1 MDVDFTL
8 KPAVMFTLA
17 VGVPLLLTVNAEDT
31 ISLSP
36 SMNVAVS
43 ASSSR
48 RLSATALDALDAEFV
63 AGSPVAP
70 GHSILAK
77 FEVDEEIENV
87 VFRMSSSC
95 WGDTWLWLQEAT
107 ISPALPSVSI
117 PLPFHVLL
125 TGTACEEY
133 YIEAFEPHHE
143 MDAIRSK
150 PFAIPGLLQQ
160 DGSFCQPS
168 IVTRPS
174 DGESVSVLA
183 PYEFRWKADE
193 LFWYNSTSMV
203 FDGSIIYAD
212 RVKIELL
219 GILTNYD
226 EEKGCEFGYTEKDNC
241 TELTILTPEEGAPN
255 TGSFVFDFSSNVT
268 GHGDPLSW
276 DGPWNTSRYAGGL
289 QIRISA
295 HAHSYTASRSTGLFY
310 LGKVKESPSCPAI
323 GIDPM
328 PVLSSPV
335 PFIKK
340 NDVKQRQL
348 GTGGSGFLTASYN
361 LKAANDFGHVSLDF
375 FYNLFT
381 VVIFANTRNPDME
394 ITLISDLIFLN
405 RWKFTYGK
413 YQKAGG
419 GGGDDD
425 DDERKN
431 HGTIYAVIGAAVAGG
446 IVLIVIFVRCYCK
459 RKKNAVKAD
468 TDVEEANSAETSAI
482 PELEMAPATVLVA
495 TVVEVTSDQEAVP
508 ETGRKSETKER
519 KSRHKKTKKNDNS
532 SSKVSQ
538 VQPTMNT

>member
-8 KPAVMFTLA
+8 KPAVTFTVSVGVQPSIFTL
-17 VGVPLLLTVNAEDT
+17 NAEDT

-36 SMNVAVS
+36 SINVAVS

-160 DGSFCQPS
+160 EGSFCQPS

-241 TELTILTPEEGAPN
+241 TELTILTPEEGLQ
-255 TGSFVFDFSSNVT
+255 TLD
-268 GHGDPLSW
+268 LSC
-276 DGPWNTSRYAGGL
+276 
-289 QIRISA
+289 
-295 HAHSYTASRSTGLFY
+295 ST
-310 LGKVKESPSCPAI
+310 
-323 GIDPM
+323 
-328 PVLSSPV
+328 
-335 PFIKK
+335 
-340 NDVKQRQL
+340 
-348 GTGGSGFLTASYN
+348 FLA
-361 LKAANDFGHVSLDF
+361 
-375 FYNLFT
+375 
-381 VVIFANTRNPDME
+381 M
-394 ITLISDLIFLN
+394 
-405 RWKFTYGK
+405 
-413 YQKAGG
+413 
-419 GGGDDD
+419 
-425 DDERKN
+425 
-431 HGTIYAVIGAAVAGG
+431 
-446 IVLIVIFVRCYCK
+446 
-459 RKKNAVKAD
+459 
-468 TDVEEANSAETSAI
+468 
-482 PELEMAPATVLVA
+482 
-495 TVVEVTSDQEAVP
+495 
-508 ETGRKSETKER
+508 
-519 KSRHKKTKKNDNS
+519 
-532 SSKVSQ
+532 
-538 VQPTMNT
+538 